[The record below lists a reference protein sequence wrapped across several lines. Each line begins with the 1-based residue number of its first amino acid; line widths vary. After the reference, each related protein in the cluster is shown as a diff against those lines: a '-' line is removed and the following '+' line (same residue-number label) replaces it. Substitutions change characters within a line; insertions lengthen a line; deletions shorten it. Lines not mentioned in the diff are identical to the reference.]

1 MTKLLILIP
10 LSIVAILVLQRLVVR
25 SATNASTVKRVL
37 ADGQPATA
45 VVLDTYDTGNR
56 VSSIFVMVKLSLR
69 IEDSPGVASF
79 ETDIVVPIS
88 PVKLAD
94 FAVGKTIR
102 VRVDTATHEV
112 ALDQPVR

>member
-25 SATNASTVKRVL
+25 RATNASTVKRVL

-45 VVLDTYDTGNR
+45 LVLDTYDTGNR
-56 VSSIFVMVKLSLR
+56 VSSIFLMVKLSLR
-69 IEDSPGVASF
+69 IEESPGVPSF
-79 ETDIVVPIS
+79 ETDTVVPIS

-94 FAVGKTIR
+94 FAVGKTVK
-102 VRVDTATHEV
+102 VRVDPDAREV